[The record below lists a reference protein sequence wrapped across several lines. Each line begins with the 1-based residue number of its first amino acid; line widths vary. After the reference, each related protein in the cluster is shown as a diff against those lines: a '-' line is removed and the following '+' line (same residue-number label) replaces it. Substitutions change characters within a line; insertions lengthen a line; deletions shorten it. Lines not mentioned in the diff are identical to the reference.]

1 MMTTQTNMS
10 MKDFAEYVR
19 LPQSIIMGHKITE
32 GRYNNSPCINIPY
45 LNSREQRIQTQVRKS
60 INGSDKWAWLDYSRP
75 AFYGLHRIPRN
86 RKIDKLL
93 IVEGATDVLVAN
105 YNNVLA
111 VGVAGAKNFNPE
123 MLADLPLDNIESFY
137 ILNEQ
142 DTGGESFIKSFENL
156 IDNTTDFTSK
166 CKVFNLGEHKD
177 LLELWKSFNSEGI
190 TTSFGNAVKASLE
203 KAVALGTESDLFSD
217 EVPEV
222 DSISENA
229 EIPEVMDSVNSVNS
243 VEVTPAV
250 SSVTT
255 PARKL
260 DSLLYQDSL
269 LGDIVNKINPTT
281 EANEHGL
288 FAHLLAFAGH
298 LVGGNPHIRLGAVDT
313 FKANLFVAVIG
324 KSGSAGRK
332 GTSRKAIEEFLKQ
345 ALGRDTVTSGIVRG
359 FGSGESLTKMLSY
372 PTQVDEE
379 TGEETVMEIPQVII
393 NIDEEFEKLINTKG
407 RAGNTSQQVM
417 QSAYDGEPLDRNN
430 VSETN
435 RAINYHF
442 CYVGHITPNRMRHFL
457 TSQDFGGLWSGFY
470 SRFLFVETWKDKQI
484 FEPMTIDWEN
494 LLQLFQEQLE
504 WARSQFQMTLATDS
518 IEMFKEVK
526 KLKSPVESWKND
538 SETLSDVLTN
548 RYESHLLKLA
558 LIFALFDTA
567 RTAQVT
573 PHHMSMALKFLES
586 VERTVART
594 LRTKT
599 GDPKADDL
607 YSKIKAVGGRVS
619 LTDLINKLAG
629 KNQSTSNLYKELLH
643 KHQGTHFEQETI
655 EVKGAVNKTV
665 WRIIE

>member
-1 MMTTQTNMS
+1 MTTQTNMS

-19 LPQSIIMGHKITE
+19 LPQSVLMGQKITE

-45 LNSREQRIQTQVRKS
+45 LNSKQQRIQTQVRLS
-60 INGSDKWAWLDYSRP
+60 INGSNKWAWLDYKRP

-190 TTSFGNAVKASLE
+190 TTSFENAIKESLE

-229 EIPEVMDSVNSVNS
+229 EIPDNSDPVPAESNSVNS
-243 VEVTPAV
+243 VKV
-250 SSVTT
+250 T

-269 LGDIVNKINPTT
+269 LGDIINKINPTT

-298 LVGGNPHIRLGAVDT
+298 LVGGTPHIKLGAVDT

-332 GTSRKAIEEFLKQ
+332 GTSRKAIEEFLCQ
-345 ALGRDTVTSGIVRG
+345 ALDRDTINNGTVRG
-359 FGSGESLTKMLSY
+359 FGSGESLIKLLSY
-372 PTQVDEE
+372 PTTEDEE
-379 TGEETVMEIPQVII
+379 GNETVMEIPQVII

-407 RAGNTSQQVM
+407 RAGNTSQQIM

-442 CYVGHITPNRMRHFL
+442 SYVGHITPNRMRHFL
-457 TSQDFGGLWSGFY
+457 TNQDFGGLWSGFY
-470 SRFLFVETWKDKQI
+470 SRYLFVETWKDKQI
-484 FEPMTIDWEN
+484 FEPMTIDWGN
-494 LLQLFQEQLE
+494 LLQVFKEQLE

-518 IEMFKEVK
+518 QKIFQEVK
-526 KLKSPVESWKND
+526 KLKSPVEDFKKD
-538 SETLSDVLTN
+538 TQTLLEVLNN
-548 RYESHLLKLA
+548 RYENHLLKLA

-573 PHHMSMALKFLES
+573 THHMSMALKFLES
-586 VERTVART
+586 VERTIART
-594 LRTKT
+594 LQTKT

-607 YSKIKAVGGRVS
+607 YSKIKAVGGSVS
-619 LTDLINKLAG
+619 LAELYDLANSNKP
-629 KNQSTSNLYKELLH
+629 TRDLYLGYLH
-643 KHQGTHFEQETI
+643 QHQGNHFEMETT
-655 EVKGAVNKTV
+655 KTAGRPLTV